1 MRLLVPA
8 ALFACLFVPGTATA
22 APCTTVATDAAL
34 AEAITKP
41 KTCVVVEDGTYAP
54 VTISADRVHLKARKR
69 LGAGFTAG
77 TVIVTGSGV
86 TVEGFTFTGSANLR
100 LVDTVGSRVTR
111 SLFRSSAAEF
121 VQVHGQRGD
130 RNRVD
135 HNEMGPKAQQGHMIQ
150 IGARPFTPTNTLV
163 DHNYLHDL
171 ASGVQGGEALR
182 VGGFGPSGDYF
193 HAHTVFE
200 YNLLVRLSG
209 DAEVL
214 SLKSSANT
222 FRYNTVRESAGEI
235 NIRAGQANV
244 IHGNFV
250 FADGLKAAHGIRL
263 SEDDHVITDNY
274 VETLEDA
281 FLMFAGD
288 EKPGNP
294 PPGVPPSG
302 PFTGHAQVRKA
313 VVTGNSFIATA
324 GRGVDFGGGV
334 KPPEDL
340 TFANNLVSAVGGLG
354 VGNAATVSRPVH
366 GGNLVWS
373 PQPGVSGPGF
383 LLADPALVRGSH
395 GLLEPTKAALRA
407 GVRGYGKFDVLGRNR
422 LSPPDVG
429 AVEASSWSRPVR
441 KPLTIS
447 DVGPFS

>member
-8 ALFACLFVPGTATA
+8 ALLASLLVPGTASA
-22 APCTTVATDAAL
+22 APCTTAASDVAL
-34 AEAITKP
+34 AEAIKAAGA
-41 KTCVVVEDGTYAP
+41 CVVVEDGTYAP
-54 VTISADRVHLKARKR
+54 VTITADEVHLKARKR
-69 LGAGFTAG
+69 LGAGFTSG

-86 TVEGFTFTGSANLR
+86 TVEGFTFTGSANFR
-100 LVDTVGSRVTR
+100 LDNTVGSRITR

-135 HNEMGPKAQQGHMIQ
+135 HNEMGPKAQLGHMIQ
-150 IGARPFTPTNTLV
+150 IGKNPFTPTRTLV
-163 DHNYLHDL
+163 DRNYLHDL
-171 ASGVQGGEALR
+171 APGVQGGEALR
-182 VGGFGPSGDYF
+182 VGGFGPPGDYF
-193 HAHTVFE
+193 HAETVFE

-274 VETLEDA
+274 VETMEDA
-281 FLMFAGD
+281 FLLFAGD
-288 EKPGNP
+288 EKPGDP

-313 VVTGNSFIATA
+313 VVTGNSFIASA
-324 GRGVDFGGGV
+324 GRGADFGGGV
-334 KPPEDL
+334 KPPSDL

-354 VGNAATVSRPVH
+354 VGNAATVTTPVY

-373 PQPGVSGPGF
+373 PSPGVSGPGF
-383 LLADPALVRGSH
+383 LLADPALVRDSRA
-395 GLLEPTKAALRA
+395 LLEPTRAALRA

>member
-1 MRLLVPA
+1 MRLLFPA
-8 ALFACLFVPGTATA
+8 VLVAGLLVPGVASA
-22 APCTTVATDAAL
+22 APCTAVATDAAL
-34 AEAITKP
+34 AEAIAKP
-41 KTCVVVEDGTYAP
+41 GACVVVEDGTYAP
-54 VTISADRVHLKARKR
+54 VTVAADRVHLKARKR
-69 LGAGFTAG
+69 LGAGFATG
-77 TVIVTGSGV
+77 TVLVTGSGV

-100 LVDTVGSRVTR
+100 LLDTVGSRITR

-135 HNEMGPKAQQGHMIQ
+135 HNEMGPKAQQGHMVQ

-171 ASGVQGGEALR
+171 APGVQGGEALR

-193 HAHTVFE
+193 HANTVFE

-209 DAEVL
+209 DAEIL

-235 NIRAGQANV
+235 NIRAGQYNV

-281 FLMFAGD
+281 LLFPAGH

-302 PFTGHAQVRKA
+302 PFTAHAQVRKA
-313 VVTGNSFIATA
+313 VISGNSFITSA

-340 TFANNLVSAVGGLG
+340 TFVNNLVSAAGLG
-354 VGNAATVSRPVH
+354 VGKTETVTRPNYA
-366 GGNLVWS
+366 GNLVWS
-373 PQPGVSGPGF
+373 PEPGVSGPGF
-383 LLADPALVRGSH
+383 LLADPQLVRGAH
-395 GLLEPTKAALRA
+395 GLLEPGGPALRA
-407 GVRGYGKFDVLGRNR
+407 GVRGYGKYDVLGRKR
-422 LSPPDVG
+422 LSPPDIG
-429 AVEASSWSRPVR
+429 AVETSNRWSPPVR
-441 KPLTIS
+441 RPLTVR

>member
-1 MRLLVPA
+1 ME
-8 ALFACLFVPGTATA
+8 
-22 APCTTVATDAAL
+22 VATDEAL
-34 AEAITKP
+34 AAAITK
-41 KTCVVVEDGTYAP
+41 TGACVVVADGTYAP
-54 VTISADRVHLKARKR
+54 VTIAVDRVHLKARKR
-69 LGAGFTAG
+69 LAAGFTTG
-77 TVIVTGSGV
+77 TVVVTGSGV
-86 TVEGFTFTGSANLR
+86 TVEGFTFTGSANFR
-100 LVDTVGSRVTR
+100 LDGTVGSRITR

-121 VQVHGQRGD
+121 VQVHGQKGD

-135 HNEMGPKAQQGHMIQ
+135 HNEMGPKAQQGHMVQ
-150 IGARPFTPTNTLV
+150 IGRNPFTPTNTLV

-171 ASGVQGGEALR
+171 AAGVQGGEALR
-182 VGGFGPSGDYF
+182 VGGFGPPGDYF
-193 HAHTVFE
+193 HANTVFE

-209 DAEVL
+209 DAEIL

-313 VVTGNSFIATA
+313 VVSGNSFIATA

-340 TFANNLVSAVGGLG
+340 TFANNLVSAVSGLG
-354 VGNAATVSRPVH
+354 VGNAATVTRPSY

-383 LLADPALVRGSH
+383 VLVDPKLVRGSH
-395 GLLEPTKAALRA
+395 GLLEPGQGSPALRA
-407 GVRGYGKFDVLGRNR
+407 GVRGHGKYDVLGRNR

-441 KPLTIS
+441 KPLTVS

>member
-1 MRLLVPA
+1 
-8 ALFACLFVPGTATA
+8 
-22 APCTTVATDAAL
+22 VATDAAL
-34 AEAITKP
+34 AEAVGKAGS
-41 KTCVVVEDGTYAP
+41 CVVVEDGTYAP
-54 VTISADRVHLKARKR
+54 VTIAADEVHLKARKR
-69 LGAGFTAG
+69 LGAGFTSG

-86 TVEGFTFTGSANLR
+86 TVEGFTFTGSANFR
-100 LVDTVGSRVTR
+100 LDNSIGSRITR

-121 VQVHGQRGD
+121 VQVHGQKGD
-130 RNRVD
+130 HNRVD
-135 HNEMGPKAQQGHMIQ
+135 HNEMGPKAQLGHMIQ
-150 IGARPFTPTNTLV
+150 IGKNPFTPTNTLV
-163 DHNYLHDL
+163 DRNYLHDL

-182 VGGFGPSGDYF
+182 VGGFGPPGDYF

-250 FADGLKAAHGIRL
+250 FSDGLKAAHGIRL

-274 VETLEDA
+274 VETMEDA
-281 FLMFAGD
+281 FLLFAGD

-324 GRGVDFGGGV
+324 GHGVDFGGGV
-334 KPPEDL
+334 KPPEGL

-354 VGNAATVSRPVH
+354 VGNAASVTAPVY

-373 PQPGVSGPGF
+373 PEPGVSGPGF

-395 GLLEPTKAALRA
+395 GLLEPTRAALRA

>member
-8 ALFACLFVPGTATA
+8 ALLASLLVPGTAQA

-34 AEAITKP
+34 AEAVGKAGA
-41 KTCVVVEDGTYAP
+41 CVVVEDGTYAP
-54 VTISADRVHLKARKR
+54 VTIAADEVHLKARKR
-69 LGAGFTAG
+69 LGAGFTSG

-86 TVEGFTFTGSANLR
+86 TVEGFTFTGSANFR
-100 LVDTVGSRVTR
+100 LDNTVGSRITR

-121 VQVHGQRGD
+121 VQVHGQKGD

-135 HNEMGPKAQQGHMIQ
+135 HNELGPKAQLGHMIQ
-150 IGARPFTPTNTLV
+150 IGKNPFTPTNTLV
-163 DHNYLHDL
+163 DRNHLHDL

-182 VGGFGPSGDYF
+182 VGGFGPPGDYF

-281 FLMFAGD
+281 FLLFAGD
-288 EKPGNP
+288 EKPGDP

-313 VVTGNSFIATA
+313 VVTGNSFIASA

-354 VGNAATVSRPVH
+354 VGNAATVTAPVY

-373 PQPGVSGPGF
+373 PSPGVSGPGF

-395 GLLEPTKAALRA
+395 GLLEPARAALRA

-441 KPLTIS
+441 RPLTVS